1 MQSHRHGQSV
11 IIVARGTLAFLRLKD
26 GVVNWVHRE

>member
-1 MQSHRHGQSV
+1 V